1 MLLCGSALSFMGGLL
16 AGSAP
21 MRGRASLEL
30 IVPTLD
36 YRLAAEFWD
45 ISDPLLAL
53 KVHAITGGTPAYRR
67 EFVRDDTPAG
77 AADFDGW
84 VLRTVLSPASP
95 LFREARY
102 LLADEPDLRD
112 IGLYHSVLG
121 DGMKIS
127 WGWEREG
134 AGMRSGRLLEML
146 LLLQARG
153 QVTAAEL
160 AERLEVSPR
169 TVYRD
174 AEALSSAGVP
184 IYTERGRAGGIRLLP
199 GYRTDV
205 TGLTQDE
212 ARALFVL
219 TTGGA
224 HEDLGLGNAARSAVL
239 KVMRAVPEPFRPAA
253 TATSQRIL
261 VDPAGWMRGSEPAGH
276 LGVLQAA
283 VFSGRRLRLG
293 YRSSGRREP
302 AERVVDPYGLVCKSG
317 IWYLVADQH
326 GEPRLFRV
334 SRVVSAEA
342 DEAPARRRDGVE
354 LAGLWETL
362 RRQVEE
368 RPAEVAVVARVR
380 RDWLDMFR
388 RICASHLDGQ
398 AEDDGEDPEW
408 AVVRLPFGAVPAA
421 RTLLSFGG
429 DVEVVSPPEV
439 RADLAAVAAATVE
452 RYART

>member
-1 MLLCGSALSFMGGLL
+1 
-16 AGSAP
+16 
-21 MRGRASLEL
+21 
-30 IVPTLD
+30 
-36 YRLAAEFWD
+36 
-45 ISDPLLAL
+45 
-53 KVHAITGGTPAYRR
+53 
-67 EFVRDDTPAG
+67 
-77 AADFDGW
+77 
-84 VLRTVLSPASP
+84 
-95 LFREARY
+95 
-102 LLADEPDLRD
+102 
-112 IGLYHSVLG
+112 
-121 DGMKIS
+121 MK
-127 WGWEREG
+127 
-134 AGMRSGRLLEML
+134 SGRLLEML

-174 AEALSSAGVP
+174 AGALSSAGVP

-239 KVMRAVPEPFRPAA
+239 KVMRAVPGPFRPAA
-253 TATSQRIL
+253 AATSQRIL
-261 VDPAGWMRGSEPAGH
+261 VDPAGWMRGAEPVGH

-293 YRSSGRREP
+293 YRSSGRREA

-317 IWYLVADQH
+317 IWYLVADQG

-342 DEAPARRRDGVE
+342 DEAPVRRRDGVE
-354 LAGLWETL
+354 LAELWETL

-368 RPAEVAVVARVR
+368 RPAEVAVVVRVR
-380 RDWLDMFR
+380 RDWLDMFQ
-388 RICASHLDGQ
+388 RICASHLAEPEEGDGG
-398 AEDDGEDPEW
+398 DDPEW
-408 AVVRLPFGAVPAA
+408 AVVRLRFGAVPAA
-421 RTLLSFGG
+421 RILLSFGG
-429 DVEVVSPPEV
+429 DVEVVSPAEV
-439 RADLAAVAAATVE
+439 RDDLAAVAAAVVA